1 MTDKSKR
8 ILKLLLRITVTSV
21 LLIWVFCKIDR
32 QQFVEV
38 VRTARWSFL
47 VAVWISVAVIY
58 WINCIRM
65 RLILKAQG
73 CSLNTFTIFGVSA
86 VTSLYSM
93 VLPGMLSMGMKWY
106 FLRKGTGKGI
116 NVFSSMLYNQLS
128 NVIIMA
134 IFGLGV
140 LVVTNPASVIW
151 PNTEGTQLL
160 PLVCTILLVILVLFY
175 VLLLNKNTGGKII
188 RVVSI
193 ILEPFPAKIRRKA
206 QETIQQIAS
215 FQLVGWRFHVIMF
228 LITLGG
234 TSLGG
239 VIMYFF
245 SAKAANVSVP
255 VSAFAWLWAVI
266 FILQRV
272 PISIANLGV
281 REAILSSVLPI
292 YGVEPSAAVLMS
304 MILFSALV
312 FMAVLGAVF
321 HLSGF
326 RTGARP
332 DEAV

>member
-1 MTDKSKR
+1 M
-8 ILKLLLRITVTSV
+8 TVTSV
-21 LLIWVFCKIDR
+21 LLIWVFCKIDHR
-32 QQFVEV
+32 QFVEV

-47 VAVWISVAVIY
+47 VAVWISVTMIY

-73 CSLNTFTIFGVSA
+73 CDLNTLTIFGVSA

-134 IFGLGV
+134 IFGLVV
-140 LVVTNPASVIW
+140 LIVTNPASIIW
-151 PNTEGTQLL
+151 ANSEGTHFL
-160 PLVCTILLVILVLFY
+160 PYVCAVLLVILVLFY

-188 RVVSI
+188 RVISI
-193 ILEPFPAKIRRKA
+193 ILEPFPVKVRNKA

-215 FQLVGWRFHVIMF
+215 FQLAGWRFHAVMF

-234 TSLGG
+234 TSFGG

-245 SAKAANVSVP
+245 AAKAANVSVS
-255 VSAFAWLWAVI
+255 VSTFAWLWAVI
-266 FILQRV
+266 FILQRA

-326 RTGARP
+326 RTGAHP

>member
-1 MTDKSKR
+1 M
-8 ILKLLLRITVTSV
+8 TVTSV
-21 LLIWVFCKIDR
+21 LLIWVFCSIER

-38 VRTARWSFL
+38 IKTARWSFVIAVWAL
-47 VAVWISVAVIY
+47 VAMIY
-58 WINCIRM
+58 WINSIKI
-65 RLILKAQG
+65 RLILKAQD
-73 CSLNTFTIFGVSA
+73 CSLNTVTVFGVSA
-86 VTSLYSM
+86 VTALYSM
-93 VLPGMLSMGMKWY
+93 VMPGMLSMGMKWY

-116 NVFSSMLYNQLS
+116 HVFSSMLYNQLS
-128 NVIIMA
+128 NVVIMT

-140 LVVTNPASVIW
+140 QILTNPASIIW
-151 PNTEGTQLL
+151 ANTEASHFL
-160 PLVCTILLVILVLFY
+160 PFICTILLVIVVLFY
-175 VLLLNKNTGGKII
+175 LLLLNKKTGGNII
-188 RVVSI
+188 RVISVL
-193 ILEPFPAKIRRKA
+193 LEPFPIKIRQKA
-206 QETIQQIAS
+206 QEALQQIAL
-215 FQLVGWRFHVIMF
+215 FQFVGWRFHFIMF

-245 SAKAANVSVP
+245 AAKAANVTVP
-255 VSAFAWLWAVI
+255 LSTFAWLWAVI
-266 FILQRV
+266 YILQRV

-321 HLSGF
+321 HFSGF
-326 RTGARP
+326 RTGVHS